1 MKRIKFTELGFKKN
15 LDTLIVVVGIILA
28 IIGSL
33 AFFSDKYKNLWI
45 LLNLGS
51 AIGLFPHFKNFF
63 YKNYFV
69 WNKKG
74 GNIKINSK
82 SKSVVFSEIES
93 FNFEVNEL
101 IIEHKNKTQLTFSLD
116 NIDKKY
122 IFELEKVLQKHIPKK

>member
-51 AIGLFPHFKNFF
+51 AIGLFPQFKNFF

-82 SKSVVFSEIES
+82 SKSVIFSEIES
-93 FNFEVNEL
+93 FNFELNEL
-101 IIEHKNKTQLTFSLD
+101 IIENKNNTQLTFSLD
-116 NIDKKY
+116 NIDKQY